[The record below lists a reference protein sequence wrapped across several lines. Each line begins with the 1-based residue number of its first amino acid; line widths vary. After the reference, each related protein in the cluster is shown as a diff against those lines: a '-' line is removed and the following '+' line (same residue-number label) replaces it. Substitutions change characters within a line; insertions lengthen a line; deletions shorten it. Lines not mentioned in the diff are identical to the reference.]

1 MPTYVYHCESCDSN
15 FEKVQKFSD
24 DPLTSCECG
33 AEGTVRRVLQP
44 VGIVF
49 KGSGWYITDSR
60 NSKTATTAPGKSEST
75 NSDSSTSDSTSSTS
89 DSTSST
95 SDSTSSTSDSTSST
109 SDSTS
114 TDKSAA

>member
-15 FEKVQKFSD
+15 FEKMQKFSD

-60 NSKTATTAPGKSEST
+60 NSTTATTAAGKSDST
-75 NSDSSTSDSTSSTS
+75 SKDDTSSKASDSSTSTSDSSTSTS
-89 DSTSST
+89 DSSSKASDSST
-95 SDSTSSTSDSTSST
+95 SA
-109 SDSTS
+109 
-114 TDKSAA
+114 DKSAA